1 MGKYYG
7 DPRVHAAGGR
17 REVINPNVDEDP
29 ITSDGDALHG
39 YGYCFVRVGAR
50 GEYLDLSSFSQAP
63 LSCSAANGAVRVARL
78 NVEEASERLSP

>member
-1 MGKYYG
+1 MGKYHG

-17 REVINPNVDEDP
+17 REVIDAQVEEEPMLDDE
-29 ITSDGDALHG
+29 AVLHG

-63 LSCSAANGAVRVARL
+63 LRCSLVNGAVRVARL
-78 NVEEASERLSP
+78 KVEEDGHE